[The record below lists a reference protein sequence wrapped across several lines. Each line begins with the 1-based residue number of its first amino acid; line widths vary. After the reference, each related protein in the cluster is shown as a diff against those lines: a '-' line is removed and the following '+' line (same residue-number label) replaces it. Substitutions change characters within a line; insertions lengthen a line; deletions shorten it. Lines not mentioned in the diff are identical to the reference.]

1 MHKLLRTIGL
11 LMGGLGLCLG
21 LFSLSAARVLATNYG
36 QGNYEDCNYNGP
48 STSCSI
54 SIGNNGFTLF
64 LPVNPTI
71 AGSCTTQSD
80 QVSVTTH
87 DPNGYTL
94 TLANQSTNT
103 GLLNGASSVPA
114 ASGTPTSPIALTN
127 TWGYRVD
134 GWSGFGAGPTS
145 PVTNAS
151 PSGITFAGTQ
161 PSNVSPD
168 TIAQTSTENDNP
180 ISTMIWYGICVN
192 TNLNVPAGSY
202 ASSVLYTATAN

>member
-1 MHKLLRTIGL
+1 MYKVRHRVGAWGSALVLGVL
-11 LMGGLGLCLG
+11 LML
-21 LFSLSAARVLATNYG
+21 LSTASVFATNYG
-36 QGNYEDCNYNGP
+36 QGNYGDCNYNGP

-54 SIGNNGFTLF
+54 SISNNGFTLF
-64 LPVNPTI
+64 LAVNPTVT
-71 AGSCTTQSD
+71 GSCTTQSD
-80 QVSVTTH
+80 QVAVTTH

-114 ASGTPTSPIALTN
+114 VSGTPASPLALTN

-145 PVTNAS
+145 PVTNVS
-151 PSGITFAGTQ
+151 PSGIAFAGTEA
-161 PSNVSPD
+161 SNVTAD
-168 TIAQTSTENDNP
+168 TIAQTSIENDNP
-180 ISTMIWYGICVN
+180 VNTIIWYGICVN

-202 ASSVLYTATAN
+202 TSSVLYTATAN